1 MLDWGNMENKT
12 TYEGAIA
19 EVWGPGKVLKIVVKA
34 TDEEIEKLMISA
46 LNKKVKVIIE
56 E

>member
-1 MLDWGNMENKT
+1 MAEEKV
-12 TYEGAIA
+12 YEGALA
-19 EVWGPGKVLKIVVKA
+19 EVWKPGKVLKIVVNA
-34 TDEEIEKLMISA
+34 TDEEIEKLMFA